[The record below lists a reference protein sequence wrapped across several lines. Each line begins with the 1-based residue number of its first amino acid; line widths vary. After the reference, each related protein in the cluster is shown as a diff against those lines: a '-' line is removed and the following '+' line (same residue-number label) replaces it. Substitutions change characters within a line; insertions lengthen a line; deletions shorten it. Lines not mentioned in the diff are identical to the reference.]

1 MGRDGSDTKIGR
13 SYFCYKDDLFF
24 VRPFID
30 VFLIVHEDN
39 CAGWARVTHH
49 TLHIPPSKKPFA
61 KTFALFSTSQSSPV
75 HIRKTTDTVTAKR
88 FEGDMLGLCRAR
100 WYKKVREKIPYGV
113 KQSQNYKDAKKQ
125 ERLSLVSGCANFK
138 TPGDSSTGKTRNYAG
153 VTAENYG
160 HCRVR
165 KEGKVGKGK
174 QPPMQISKQRSIQV
188 RKQEP
193 MQVEELSNIIIE
205 RGGMKRVFRKY
216 AESLC
221 AQDMQEWC
229 DGEICVSLEKGTQNE
244 ECVFSQGC
252 MRACS

>member
-125 ERLSLVSGCANFK
+125 ERLSVEASRKLKESRGMLLE
-138 TPGDSSTGKTRNYAG
+138 GKKNLFM
-153 VTAENYG
+153 
-160 HCRVR
+160 VR

-229 DGEICVSLEKGTQNE
+229 DGTQNE